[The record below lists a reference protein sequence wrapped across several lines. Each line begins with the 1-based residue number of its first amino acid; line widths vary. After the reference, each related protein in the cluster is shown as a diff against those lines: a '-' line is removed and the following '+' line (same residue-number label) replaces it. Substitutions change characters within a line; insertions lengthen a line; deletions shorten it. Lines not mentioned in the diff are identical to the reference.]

1 MTKPSV
7 WQAPTGRKIAYH
19 LTEGKGPLVVFLGGF
34 MSDMSGSKAI
44 YLQKWAARS
53 GRAFLRFDY
62 SGHGVSEGA
71 FVDGAI
77 GDWYADAEGLIAHV
91 SSGPVVL
98 VGSSMGG
105 WISFLIA
112 RAGLVDVVGMVTIAA
127 APDFTE
133 DGFFASF
140 DAPTRE
146 ILDREG
152 VVHVPS
158 DYGAP
163 YPITKRL
170 IEDGRNHL
178 VMRQPLGLPFAVRMV
193 QGTEDASVTRET
205 ALGLLDH
212 VSCED
217 VRLMLV
223 RGKNHSFSDD
233 DCLKIIEQQIEDV
246 LGLAG
251 V

>member
-1 MTKPSV
+1 M
-7 WQAPTGRKIAYH
+7 
-19 LTEGKGPLVVFLGGF
+19 
-34 MSDMSGSKAI
+34 
-44 YLQKWAARS
+44 
-53 GRAFLRFDY
+53 
-62 SGHGVSEGA
+62 
-71 FVDGAI
+71 
-77 GDWYADAEGLIAHV
+77 
-91 SSGPVVL
+91 
-98 VGSSMGG
+98 
-105 WISFLIA
+105 
-112 RAGLVDVVGMVTIAA
+112 
-127 APDFTE
+127 
-133 DGFFASF
+133 
-140 DAPTRE
+140 
-146 ILDREG
+146 
-152 VVHVPS
+152 HVPS

>member
-19 LTEGKGPLVVFLGGF
+19 LTEGEGPLVVFLGGF
-34 MSDMSGSKAI
+34 MSDMSGRKAV
-44 YLQKWAARS
+44 YLQEWAARS
-53 GRAFLRFDY
+53 DRAFLRFDY

-71 FVDGAI
+71 FIDGAI
-77 GDWYADAEGLIAHV
+77 GDWYADAEGLIAHF
-91 SSGPVVL
+91 SSDPVVL

-112 RAGLVDVVGMVTIAA
+112 RAGLVNVTGMVTIAA

-178 VMRQPLGLPFAVRMV
+178 VMPQPLELPFAIRMV
-193 QGTEDASVTRET
+193 QGTQDASVTRDT
-205 ALGLLDH
+205 ALGLLEH
-212 VSCED
+212 VSCDD

-233 DCLKIIEQQIEDV
+233 ECLKIVEQQIEDL
-246 LGLAG
+246 LGLAEL
-251 V
+251 